1 MNISV
6 FSEHGTSNA
15 QSAELPTLLARPDI
29 TIWVDMLGP
38 TAEDLKVM
46 ETVFHFH
53 PLAIDDTKNQHQ
65 RPKVE
70 EFQGYFFTILNSVYF
85 DDGEYN
91 FKELDVFIGQNYLV
105 TVHKDAEK
113 LIDAMEVEVKSRPPV
128 TGRITSGY
136 LMYLLADL
144 VVDSYFP
151 ITDHVSDQIDEF
163 EELILS
169 RPKQGIISQLFTLK
183 RNLTEMWRVSGQQ
196 RDMFNVLM
204 NRSFFANDQALQ
216 FYYRDVYDHVLRISD
231 IISTYRDTLAS
242 LMDLY
247 LSSVSNRL
255 NVVVN
260 RLAVITIVIGL
271 LTVISGFYGMNF
283 EHTWPDI
290 HDPNGVPI
298 VLFAMVVLVG
308 GALAIMKWRDLF

>member
-1 MNISV
+1 MNITV
-6 FSEHGTSNA
+6 FGDNTNYNA
-15 QSAELPTLLARPDI
+15 QVNDLPTLIARPEV
-29 TIWVDMLGP
+29 TFWVDMTGP
-38 TAEDLKVM
+38 TAEDLRVM

-70 EFQGYFFTILNSVYF
+70 EFPGYFFTIMNPVYF
-85 DDGEYN
+85 EN
-91 FKELDVFIGQNYLV
+91 AEFIFRELDIFIGQNYLV
-105 TVHKDAEK
+105 TVHNNADKI
-113 LIDAMEVEVKSRPPV
+113 IDGLTAATANRRPV
-128 TGRITSGY
+128 AGQMTSGY
-136 LMYLLADL
+136 LMYLVADL

-151 ITDHVSDQIDEF
+151 ITDRVSEEIDRL
-163 EELILS
+163 EESILNTP
-169 RPKQGIISQLFTLK
+169 RQTIISEIFNLK
-183 RNLTEMWRVSGQQ
+183 RSLTEMWRISGQQ
-196 RDMFNVLM
+196 RDMFTLLM
-204 NRSFFANDQALQ
+204 NRDTFATSQALQ

-255 NVVVN
+255 NIVVN

-290 HDPNGVPI
+290 HDPNGVLI
-298 VLFAMVVLVG
+298 VLFAMVALVAV
-308 GALAIMKWRDLF
+308 ALGVMKWQDLF